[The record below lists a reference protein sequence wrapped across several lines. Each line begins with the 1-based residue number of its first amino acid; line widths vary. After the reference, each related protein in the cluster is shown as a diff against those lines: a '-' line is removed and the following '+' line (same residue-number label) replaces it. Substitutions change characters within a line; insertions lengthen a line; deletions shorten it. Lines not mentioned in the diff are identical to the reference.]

1 MKRILLASASIVA
14 FAGAASAEVI
24 FSGDATLG
32 YNDTVSADP
41 AEDNHDG
48 FYWETNLAL
57 GAAVELNNG
66 ITATLGFDID
76 VNENDL
82 SGDLST
88 GGLFIS
94 LVSDEAG
101 LYFGNTQF
109 AAEKN
114 WVNVDEMA
122 GDGFSEEDGET
133 VIRGDITFSGVN
145 ASLSYA
151 VADADGDVP
160 DADIDQLSLGATTT
174 FGAFALS
181 FAYQEESDAA
191 PGGTAGVYSAENDF
205 TTDEIL
211 GLSASSVFSGVDTLI
226 GYAENMTQGHTSIGV
241 AVSYPFGP
249 VSLVGFYVM
258 EDGPLADEDAFGI
271 GFDYANGPITLEARY
286 KEVNGEDDSRVEGT
300 YDVGN
305 GITGL
310 FGLDDGGDDYYV
322 GAKVDLGA
330 DASLLATY
338 AVDDSGDSADE
349 IGNGD
354 YQEGATVELTMNF

>member
-14 FAGAASAEVI
+14 FAGAASAEVV

-32 YNDTVSADP
+32 YNDTVAAID
-41 AEDNHDG
+41 DNHDG

-66 ITATLGFDID
+66 LTATIGFDID
-76 VNENDL
+76 VNEDEL
-82 SGDLST
+82 GGDLNA

-133 VIRGDITFSGVN
+133 VIRGDVTFSGVN

-151 VADADGDVP
+151 VADADGDVAP
-160 DADIDQLSLGATTT
+160 NDVDQLSLGATAT
-174 FGAFALS
+174 FGAFAFS
-181 FAYQEESDAA
+181 FAYQEESEAVDSDVE
-191 PGGTAGVYSAENDF
+191 GVYSAENDF

-211 GLSASSVFSGVDTLI
+211 GISAASVFAGVDTLI
-226 GYAENMTQGHTSIGV
+226 GYAQNMTQDHTSIGV
-241 AVSYPFGP
+241 AVAYPFGP

-258 EDGPLADEDAFGI
+258 EDGPLADEDAWGL
-271 GFDYANGPITLEARY
+271 GFDYVNGPITLEARY
-286 KEVNGEDDSRVEGT
+286 KSVDGEDDSRVEGT

-305 GITGL
+305 GVSAL

-322 GAKVDLGA
+322 GAKVDMGA
-330 DASLLATY
+330 GASLLATY
-338 AVDDSGDSADE
+338 AVDDSSDSEDE

-354 YQEGATVELTMNF
+354 YQEGATVELTLAF

>member
-14 FAGAASAEVI
+14 FAGAASAEVV

-32 YNDTVSADP
+32 YNDTVAATD
-41 AEDNHDG
+41 DNHDG

-66 ITATLGFDID
+66 LTATIGFDID
-76 VNENDL
+76 VNDDEL
-82 SGDLST
+82 SGDLNA

-122 GDGFSEEDGET
+122 ADGFSEEDGET

-151 VADADGDVP
+151 VADAEGVNAP
-160 DADIDQLSLGATTT
+160 SDIDQLSLGATAT
-174 FGAFALS
+174 FGAFAFSL
-181 FAYQEESDAA
+181 AYQEESDAA
-191 PGGTAGVYSAENDF
+191 GVATGGTEYAAYNDF
-205 TTDEIL
+205 NTDEIL
-211 GLSASSVFSGVDTLI
+211 GLSMSSTFVGVDTVI
-226 GYAENMTQGHTSIGV
+226 GYAENMTQGQQSLGIG
-241 AVSYPFGP
+241 VSYPIGP
-249 VSLVGFYVM
+249 VSIVAFYVA
-258 EDGPLADEDAFGI
+258 EDGPLVSDDAFGI
-271 GFDYANGPITLEARY
+271 GFDYANGPFALEARY
-286 KEVNGEDDSRVEGT
+286 KEVDGEDDSRVEGT
-300 YDVGN
+300 YDIGN
-305 GITGL
+305 GIVGL

-330 DASLLATY
+330 DATLLATY
-338 AVDDSGDSADE
+338 AVDDSEDSADE

-354 YQEGATVELTMNF
+354 YQEGATVELTLNF